1 MKYELINEINPFLS
15 PTEQILVNRGIKLED
30 IPHYLNTTDGDINDY
45 NTLGAEVLTK
55 AAKTLAL
62 HINSG
67 SKTLIIVDS
76 DCDGF
81 TSAAYL
87 TNYLYSIFPAWVE
100 NDLEFFFHSGKQHG
114 LNDCIDRILEKEY
127 KLVIVPDAGSNDF
140 KEMEILKSNGIDFF
154 ILDHHEIEGQPP
166 EYSIII
172 NNQFSKYPNKELSGV
187 GVTYQFCRYL
197 DTKLQV
203 SNADNF
209 IDLVA
214 LGNLAD
220 MMSLLSLETK
230 HLILKGFEEDNI
242 NNPFIYHM
250 SLKNSYSL
258 GDKITPMGAAFYIAP
273 FVNAICRSG
282 TLEEKELIFKSMLT
296 HEAFKEI
303 LSTKRGHKLGEMEK
317 VVDQALRVA
326 TNVKNRQTKA
336 QDAGLEFLEHMIEDN
351 NMLSHKALVFLL
363 EPGQV
368 DAAVRGLVANKFMA
382 KYQRPCCIL
391 TKVTENNSVS
401 YQGSARGC
409 DKSGITN
416 FKDICAGFDQ
426 IDYVAGHQG
435 AFGLGIPEDAASAFI
450 KYLDEVLKDTDST
463 PKYLVDF
470 IYDDITE
477 CKYNDVLAI
486 AKLDDLWGKDMSEP
500 YIVLKDLEISP
511 KDVTVYTKKGN
522 TLKISLKNRID
533 MIQFRASDDL
543 CELLQKNEY
552 GYVTLDV
559 VVKCAKNEWMGRV
572 SPQFIIEDYVIKN
585 ETQYCF

>member
-30 IPHYLNTTDGDINDY
+30 IPHYLNTTDEDINDY

-55 AAKTLAL
+55 AAKTLAF

-87 TNYLYSIFPAWVE
+87 TNYLYYVFPAWVE
-100 NDLEFFFHSGKQHG
+100 NNLEFFFHSGKQHG

-127 KLVIVPDAGSNDF
+127 KLVIIPDAGSNDF

-187 GVTYQFCRYL
+187 GVAYQFCRYL

-203 SNADNF
+203 SNADKF

-242 NNPFIYHM
+242 NNPFIYYM

-258 GDKITPMGAAFYIAP
+258 GDKVTPMGAAFYIAP

-303 LSTKRGHKLGEMEK
+303 LSTKRGHRLGEMEK
-317 VVDQALRVA
+317 VVDQALRVT

-351 NMLSHKALVFLL
+351 DMLSHKALVFLL

-368 DAAVRGLVANKFMA
+368 DAAVRGLIANKFMA

-401 YQGSARGC
+401 YQGSARGY

-426 IDYVAGHQG
+426 TDYVAGHQG
-435 AFGLGIPEDAASAFI
+435 AFGLGIPEEAAAAFI
-450 KYLDEVLKDTDST
+450 EYLDEVLKDTDST

-477 CKYNDVLAI
+477 CKYNDILAI

-522 TLKISLKNRID
+522 TLKISLKNGVD
-533 MIQFRASDDL
+533 MMQFRASDDL